1 MNAGV
6 RLSSGMAAAPANE
19 SDALCLGLF
28 FRENDKASNYAH
40 LTRARLSVR
49 RSDLSRPTRE
59 EAAMESDILVVRRT
73 RSCGAKVCN
82 AEYWPRGNK
91 K

>member
-28 FRENDKASNYAH
+28 FSGKRQGLK
-40 LTRARLSVR
+40 LRAPDTSATVGQAQ
-49 RSDLSRPTRE
+49 RPLETH
-59 EAAMESDILVVRRT
+59 A
-73 RSCGAKVCN
+73 G
-82 AEYWPRGNK
+82 RGCHGE
-91 K
+91 